1 MIKSMTG
8 FASVS
13 RNHELATIG
22 VTARSVNHRYL
33 DVQVRVPQLLVEQE
47 AELRG
52 LVQRTV
58 QRGRVELTV
67 TARVTKPPAVEVELN
82 ESLVEALSAAVERA
96 HERGLAT
103 GGLASSDLL
112 RFPQA
117 VVVRERET
125 DEVSRTSI
133 QAAVAEAVE
142 TALRELDVMRLRE
155 GEYLGADLDSKR
167 ANVADLVERLA
178 TTAESGQTGLIDRL
192 TTRVGELR
200 AQSVVDEGLVAQEVV
215 RFAARSDVSEELARL
230 RGHLAHWSVLATS
243 PGPCGRK
250 LDFLLQE
257 MNREV
262 NTLGAKIEGAEVSE
276 LIVAGKA
283 ELEKLREQIQNVE

>member
-13 RNHELATIG
+13 RDHELANIS

-33 DVQVRVPQLLVEQE
+33 DVQVRVPQLLAEQE
-47 AELRG
+47 VELRG
-52 LVQRTV
+52 LVQRMV

-67 TARVTKPPAVEVELN
+67 TTRVTKPPAVEVALN

-125 DEVSRTSI
+125 DEVSRTAI
-133 QAAVAEAVE
+133 QAAVAEAVG
-142 TALRELDVMRLRE
+142 TALRELDAMRMRE

-167 ANVADLVERLA
+167 AKFADLVERLA
-178 TTAESGQTGLIDRL
+178 TTAESGQAELVARL

-200 AQSVVDEGLVAQEVV
+200 AQSVVDEALVAQEVV
-215 RFAARSDVSEELARL
+215 RFAGRSDVSEELARL
-230 RGHLAHWSVLATS
+230 RGHLAHWLVLATS
-243 PGPCGRK
+243 SGPCGRK

-276 LIVAGKA
+276 LIVAAKA
-283 ELEKLREQIQNVE
+283 ELEKLREQTQNVE